1 MNGFFNKDKQPDP
14 EGKPSIII
22 PNELKPENEIS
33 SSKIQEALKV
43 TTSCKECFFA
53 EYIGNSQVDC
63 KMGMIDKFKEKG
75 YKLEIESD
83 TVLDE
88 DGNKSDIKYYT
99 SEKICHFYRTKEW
112 SNLKTDHVNQAKEE
126 VQISVDIILILDKE
140 CKFEDFQDSID
151 RIKNQENKKISQ
163 LIVVQYIDNRISE
176 LDILGHLK
184 ILGEDT
190 TFQLISMT
198 DLVIDDFFAVD
209 YVFRNCKSSYYSV
222 FKAGFKIPKNFV
234 NQLNVMIYEDLE
246 GLPFIEPDK
255 DKDINGY
262 TVQRYLHEAL
272 QGNAKALLSDKIKE
286 FAENTGS
293 KEFLVKYSDVIK

>member
-1 MNGFFNKDKQPDP
+1 
-14 EGKPSIII
+14 
-22 PNELKPENEIS
+22 
-33 SSKIQEALKV
+33 
-43 TTSCKECFFA
+43 
-53 EYIGNSQVDC
+53 
-63 KMGMIDKFKEKG
+63 MGMIDKFKVKG

-140 CKFEDFQDSID
+140 CKFEDFQYSID

-209 YVFRNCKSSYYSV
+209 YVFRNCKSS
-222 FKAGFKIPKNFV
+222 
-234 NQLNVMIYEDLE
+234 L
-246 GLPFIEPDK
+246 
-255 DKDINGY
+255 
-262 TVQRYLHEAL
+262 
-272 QGNAKALLSDKIKE
+272 
-286 FAENTGS
+286 
-293 KEFLVKYSDVIK
+293 